1 MKHGYVN
8 IIDPVTDGVY
18 IFQFL
23 LDDKTP
29 IEAFLI
35 AKGFDI
41 NKVKWIITDS
51 IKLIIK

>member
-1 MKHGYVN
+1 MKQGYVN

-18 IFQFL
+18 IYQFL
-23 LDDKTP
+23 LNDQTT
-29 IEAFLI
+29 IEAFIL
-35 AKGFDI
+35 AKGFDV